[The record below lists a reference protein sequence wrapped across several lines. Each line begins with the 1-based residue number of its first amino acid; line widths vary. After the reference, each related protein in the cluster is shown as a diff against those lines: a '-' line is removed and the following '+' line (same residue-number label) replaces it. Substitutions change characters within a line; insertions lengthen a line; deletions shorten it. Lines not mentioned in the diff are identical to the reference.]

1 MEVVTNDYIS
11 KELVQ
16 DASLL
21 PLGSTTVDTICA
33 YLRSREGTS
42 QAGSRG

>member
-1 MEVVTNDYIS
+1 LEAVINDYAS

-16 DASLL
+16 DSSLL
-21 PLGSTTVDTICA
+21 PLGEATSLLETGT
-33 YLRSREGTS
+33 LGSREVTS